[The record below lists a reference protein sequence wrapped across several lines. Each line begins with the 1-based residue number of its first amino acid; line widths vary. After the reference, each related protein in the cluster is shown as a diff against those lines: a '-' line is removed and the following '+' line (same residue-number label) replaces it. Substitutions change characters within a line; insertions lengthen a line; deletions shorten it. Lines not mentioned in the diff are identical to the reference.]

1 MADIKPTR
9 SELIKLKK
17 KIKLAKS
24 GHGLL
29 KKKRD
34 GLIMEFFELMK
45 KAKNVRKELT
55 ELYNSSLDKVNLAR
69 VLNSDNEI
77 KAVAFAIQETMQIS
91 LEKKSIV
98 GVVVPAITKNGT
110 VVKTAMRRGLSI
122 YSSSSIEDAAKS
134 YEHLVEKIIEA
145 AEAETAMLK
154 VLDEIEKTKR
164 RVNALEFEVIPKMEN
179 NASFIRMRLEEMERE
194 SFTRLKRIK
203 AKSQVF

>member
-55 ELYNSSLDKVNLAR
+55 ELYLDAVKKMNLAR
-69 VLNSDNEI
+69 SLNTDSDI
-77 KAVAFAIQETMQIS
+77 KAIGLAIQESMKIR
-91 LEKKSIV
+91 LEKKNLV
-98 GVVVPAITKNGT
+98 GVVVPKITKDGRA
-110 VVKTAMRRGLSI
+110 VKTIMERGLGI
-122 YSSSSIEDAAKS
+122 YNSSSIDEAAS
-134 YEHLVEKIIEA
+134 AYELLVEKIIEA

-154 VLDEIEKTKR
+154 VLEDIEKTKR
-164 RVNALEFEVIPKMEN
+164 RVNALEFEVIPRMEE
-179 NASFIRMRLEEMERE
+179 NAAFIRMRLEEMERE

-203 AKSQVF
+203 AKG

>member
-24 GHGLL
+24 GYGLL

-55 ELYNSSLDKVNLAR
+55 ELYNSALDKVNLAR

-98 GVVVPAITKNGT
+98 GVVVPKITKNGT
-110 VVKTAMRRGLSI
+110 VIKTAMKRGLSI
-122 YSSSSIEDAAKS
+122 YSSSSIDDAAKA
-134 YEHLVEKIIEA
+134 YEQLVEKIIEA

-203 AKSQVF
+203 AKGQVF